1 MSGLRRHKV
10 VFEPYGWRM
19 EAKEEETLLE
29 AARRASIG
37 LRSECGGR
45 GLCGR
50 CRVIIDDREAVGPPT
65 AAERR
70 LLSGPELGRGYRLAC
85 QTRILGDLVVSVP
98 PESRVEAQR
107 IEVRGLSRFVELEPM
122 VWKLHLKLEMARLG
136 DRRGDLE
143 RVLEAIGGD
152 VEADWEAVKALPEA
166 LRRGEWEATATLWGD
181 TLIALE
187 PGDTTEHLY
196 GLAIDVG
203 TSKIVVQLVNLS
215 SGEVLSTGAVEN
227 PQAIHGED
235 IMARL
240 TYAMES
246 RENLEELRRLALK
259 GVNKALEKAV
269 SKVKAERSMIYEAV
283 VACNTAMHHLF
294 LGLEP
299 RYLAVSPF
307 TPVVRQGFNVKA
319 QDLGL
324 NINRGGR
331 IHMPPVVAG
340 FVGADA
346 VADIIATGLYE
357 DEGLSLLIDVGTNT
371 EVILGN
377 REELWACSCASGPA
391 FEGAHIKDGMRAV
404 KGAVERVWIDEE
416 REVRYKTIGGVKPLG
431 LCGSAVIDALAEML
445 KRGILNSHGR
455 IVAQGPRV
463 RSGPPAEFVIAWG
476 EETATEREI
485 VITERDINEIQ
496 LAKAAIYTAS
506 KMLMERKGV
515 KPGDIERLYIAGAFG
530 SYLSPENAKEI
541 GMIPDIP
548 SERISLVG
556 NTAVEGARMMLISKR
571 MRDEAERIA
580 EEIRYVELSND
591 PDFLKEYPR
600 ALYLGRFT

>member
-1 MSGLRRHKV
+1 
-10 VFEPYGWRM
+10 
-19 EAKEEETLLE
+19 
-29 AARRASIG
+29 
-37 LRSECGGR
+37 
-45 GLCGR
+45 
-50 CRVIIDDREAVGPPT
+50 
-65 AAERR
+65 
-70 LLSGPELGRGYRLAC
+70 
-85 QTRILGDLVVSVP
+85 
-98 PESRVEAQR
+98 
-107 IEVRGLSRFVELEPM
+107 
-122 VWKLHLKLEMARLG
+122 
-136 DRRGDLE
+136 
-143 RVLEAIGGD
+143 
-152 VEADWEAVKALPEA
+152 
-166 LRRGEWEATATLWGD
+166 
-181 TLIALE
+181 
-187 PGDTTEHLY
+187 
-196 GLAIDVG
+196 
-203 TSKIVVQLVNLS
+203 
-215 SGEVLSTGAVEN
+215 
-227 PQAIHGED
+227 
-235 IMARL
+235 
-240 TYAMES
+240 
-246 RENLEELRRLALK
+246 
-259 GVNKALEKAV
+259 
-269 SKVKAERSMIYEAV
+269 
-283 VACNTAMHHLF
+283 
-294 LGLEP
+294 
-299 RYLAVSPF
+299 
-307 TPVVRQGFNVKA
+307 
-319 QDLGL
+319 
-324 NINRGGR
+324 
-331 IHMPPVVAG
+331 
-340 FVGADA
+340 
-346 VADIIATGLYE
+346 
-357 DEGLSLLIDVGTNT
+357 
-371 EVILGN
+371 
-377 REELWACSCASGPA
+377 
-391 FEGAHIKDGMRAV
+391 MRAV

>member
-1 MSGLRRHKV
+1 MRRHKV